1 VLRSPIQP
9 AHATQQMWALPGR
22 TLFILPK
29 DEKLQK
35 GCLINTLLIYPSSL
49 DPAMASA
56 SPLAASIA
64 AALPGCGADLAES
77 VAQYLRFDPRPETV
91 EAVTQLTAH
100 GVDVVKEHFTP
111 RIAFGTAGL
120 RAAMAPGSVTTTPVF
135 ELPLERTNA
144 CSAASHY
151 SYDVAAACDC
161 P

>member
-1 VLRSPIQP
+1 
-9 AHATQQMWALPGR
+9 
-22 TLFILPK
+22 
-29 DEKLQK
+29 
-35 GCLINTLLIYPSSL
+35 
-49 DPAMASA
+49 MASA

-120 RAAMAPGSVTTTPVF
+120 RAAMAPGSVTNTR
-135 ELPLERTNA
+135 LR
-144 CSAASHY
+144 AA
-151 SYDVAAACDC
+151 